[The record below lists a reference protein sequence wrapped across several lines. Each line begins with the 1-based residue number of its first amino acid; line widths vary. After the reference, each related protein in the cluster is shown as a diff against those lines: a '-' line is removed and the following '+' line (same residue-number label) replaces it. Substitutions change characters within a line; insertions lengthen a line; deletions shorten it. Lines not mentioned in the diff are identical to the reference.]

1 MEVWQSLVYCTC
13 LENRR
18 TERFREFESH
28 RFRQI
33 GEVMLILTTMLMM
46 TFYWILFGLSVAG
59 FLFLMYCIALLFG
72 ALAELVEGTF
82 LLRKH
87 TS

>member
-1 MEVWQSLVYCTC
+1 MLV
-13 LENRR
+13 
-18 TERFREFESH
+18 
-28 RFRQI
+28 
-33 GEVMLILTTMLMM
+33 LTTMLMM
-46 TFYWILFGLSVAG
+46 VFYWLLFGLSVAL
-59 FLFLMYCIALLFG
+59 FLFSMYCIALLFG